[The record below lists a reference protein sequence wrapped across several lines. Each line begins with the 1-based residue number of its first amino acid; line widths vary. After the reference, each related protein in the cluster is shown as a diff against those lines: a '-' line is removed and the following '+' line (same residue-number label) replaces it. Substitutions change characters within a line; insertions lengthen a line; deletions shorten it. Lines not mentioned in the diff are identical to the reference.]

1 MEKPTKPKPDYVFEG
16 RNIFDHVLHHLK
28 TIRRSELENSLKFIN
43 FTTIKKMMFYI
54 EYFIRNEVEIE
65 LVTKVLIFFI
75 RGYQTQIT
83 GWEELKLLMT
93 SIYFHLSK
101 ALKHFKEKIGIN
113 ISAIRLLI
121 HQLQFLDDKIFE
133 NQHNDLIDGPKTD
146 IFGL

>member
-83 GWEELKLLMT
+83 GWEELKLLIT

-101 ALKHFKEKIGIN
+101 AH
-113 ISAIRLLI
+113 
-121 HQLQFLDDKIFE
+121 
-133 NQHNDLIDGPKTD
+133 
-146 IFGL
+146 